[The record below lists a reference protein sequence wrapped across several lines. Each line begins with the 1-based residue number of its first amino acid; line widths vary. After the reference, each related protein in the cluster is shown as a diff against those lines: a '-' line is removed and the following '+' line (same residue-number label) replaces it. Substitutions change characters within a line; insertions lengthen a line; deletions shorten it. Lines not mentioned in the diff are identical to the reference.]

1 MASCRLAWWCCSACF
16 SAQAATSW
24 TWAALTWW
32 LLPPCRHTLVGN
44 PLRKG
49 ISGGERKRLCVALEL
64 LTRPRLLFLD
74 EPTSGLD
81 SSESSR
87 GRAGCKQGARA
98 ARACTGSGEVLW
110 PHGRPA
116 CLPGCA
122 STCSLSCSSLPPTG
136 WAPTSRSHCSEP
148 VHAAAGAGGDTAM
161 HNSHHHSPAKRQ
173 DFLALPQALP
183 AAGMCRR
190 KASQALGLTPC
201 CTRLICP
208 ASARHT
214 HVLPQTGYFPALTMP
229 QSGTIVYQGDTSAAV
244 AVFARH
250 GYPCPP
256 LTNPADHL
264 MDVITPHVHADAR
277 GPPQAPL
284 DCKLQEPPVIKCDC
298 RGRGKGSRAGRA
310 QG

>member
-1 MASCRLAWWCCSACF
+1 MASCRLAWWCCPACF

-24 TWAALTWW
+24 TWAALTGW

-87 GRAGCKQGARA
+87 GRAGRGARA

-122 STCSLSCSSLPPTG
+122 STCSPSCSSLSPTVWPPLPAAT
-136 WAPTSRSHCSEP
+136 ALSLCTLLRELAETRRCTILTTIHQPSAKIFSLFHKLFLLQAC
-148 VHAAAGAGGDTAM
+148 AAAK
-161 HNSHHHSPAKRQ
+161 PAKRW
-173 DFLALPQALP
+173 
-183 AAGMCRR
+183 G
-190 KASQALGLTPC
+190 
-201 CTRLICP
+201 
-208 ASARHT
+208 
-214 HVLPQTGYFPALTMP
+214 
-229 QSGTIVYQGDTSAAV
+229 
-244 AVFARH
+244 
-250 GYPCPP
+250 
-256 LTNPADHL
+256 
-264 MDVITPHVHADAR
+264 
-277 GPPQAPL
+277 
-284 DCKLQEPPVIKCDC
+284 
-298 RGRGKGSRAGRA
+298 
-310 QG
+310 

>member
-1 MASCRLAWWCCSACF
+1 
-16 SAQAATSW
+16 
-24 TWAALTWW
+24 
-32 LLPPCRHTLVGN
+32 
-44 PLRKG
+44 
-49 ISGGERKRLCVALEL
+49 
-64 LTRPRLLFLD
+64 
-74 EPTSGLD
+74 
-81 SSESSR
+81 
-87 GRAGCKQGARA
+87 
-98 ARACTGSGEVLW
+98 
-110 PHGRPA
+110 
-116 CLPGCA
+116 
-122 STCSLSCSSLPPTG
+122 
-136 WAPTSRSHCSEP
+136 
-148 VHAAAGAGGDTAM
+148 
-161 HNSHHHSPAKRQ
+161 
-173 DFLALPQALP
+173 
-183 AAGMCRR
+183 MCRR

-208 ASARHT
+208 ASATHT

-284 DCKLQEPPVIKCDC
+284 DCKLQEPPVIECDC

-310 QG
+310 QGQRMQARLSTQQCGCCSAPTLPLTRPSLQPARRRQPAGAGQPGSHAVEAPVQHSAAVSAASRALRGPVEWGLWSA